1 MRKLRKIGGA
11 GCDFCVSEAGAQRR
25 RAGSAR
31 PGNHRLTVA
40 DGCSV
45 TALRPAGA
53 GPASSSPDLC
63 HASAELSS
71 LPSAA
76 PPLNHPK
83 LESLY
88 RLWRKHCRDD
98 DLPAA
103 ADFDP
108 TALRPWAGNLVILD
122 VGDAANFVYAYYG
135 DAFAAAFGAD
145 QVGRSTAAL
154 PPPQRDVLTE
164 EYARARERAAP
175 LSRVYTADFG
185 GGLASWERLV
195 LPLAGDGHAV
205 DKLMVAAFELP
216 TAPPAAA

>member
-1 MRKLRKIGGA
+1 MFGI
-11 GCDFCVSEAGAQRR
+11 
-25 RAGSAR
+25 
-31 PGNHRLTVA
+31 P
-40 DGCSV
+40 
-45 TALRPAGA
+45 LRPARA
-53 GPASSSPDLC
+53 GPRTPSPDLC
-63 HASAELSS
+63 HASAELTSP
-71 LPSAA
+71 PSAV
-76 PPLNHPK
+76 PTLRHPK

-88 RLWRKHCRDD
+88 RLWREHCRDG

-108 TALRPWAGNLVILD
+108 IMLRPWAGNLVILD
-122 VGDAANFVYAYYG
+122 IGDEASFVYAYYG

-145 QVGRSTAAL
+145 QVGQSTDAR

-195 LPLAGDGHAV
+195 LPLAGDGRAV